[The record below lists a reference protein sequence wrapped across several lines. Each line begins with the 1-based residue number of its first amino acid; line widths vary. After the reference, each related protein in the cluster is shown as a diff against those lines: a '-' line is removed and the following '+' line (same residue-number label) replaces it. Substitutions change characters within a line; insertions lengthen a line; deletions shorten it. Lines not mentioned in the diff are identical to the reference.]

1 MDIKNNIF
9 KGMNVTDLT
18 SMLNAELTDIHLY
31 ENTEDPKMV
40 LTDDWINN
48 HKNYTILAKK
58 ETDGLLY
65 LIDRAPIKRNQ
76 RVVYKYNNLSEISN
90 EYIIINK

>member
-1 MDIKNNIF
+1 MNTENNTF
-9 KGMNVTDLT
+9 EGMNATDLA
-18 SMLNAELTDIHLY
+18 SMLNAEPTDIYLH
-31 ENTEDPKMV
+31 ENTENPKMV

-58 ETDGLLY
+58 EADGLLY

-76 RVVYKYNNLSEISN
+76 RVIYKYNNLSETSD